1 MVLCSTFRRTG
12 PWGAG
17 AGSQLIGGLVTSR
30 IHILPEGEQEL
41 VSGLEAQ
48 GADVVGADERPTGV
62 VVTGMFKSFN
72 LEEILEQNPQ
82 VEWVQLP
89 SAGIE
94 KYGKIL
100 RRFPE
105 RLWTSAKGSYAAPVG
120 EHGLLLTLAAL
131 RGLKARAKATSWGA
145 EGGIS
150 LNGLRCVVI
159 GAGGVAAEMVRLY
172 KAFDTHVTVVR
183 RTETPLEGADRT
195 VSQDR
200 LEEALE
206 GADVLALAAAVT
218 PATEKMIGAE
228 QLALLADGAV
238 VSNVG
243 RGRLIDHDALVGA
256 LRSGKLRGAGLD
268 VTEPEPL
275 PEGHPL
281 WELENCLITPHTA
294 DTKAMVVPLLR
305 ERILENHRRLRDGE
319 PPVGVVDPAQG
330 Y

>member
-1 MVLCSTFRRTG
+1 M
-12 PWGAG
+12 
-17 AGSQLIGGLVTSR
+17 TSR
-30 IHILPEGEQEL
+30 IHLLPDGEPEL
-41 VSGLEAQ
+41 IAGLQDQ
-48 GADVVGADERPTGV
+48 GAEIVGAWEQPTAV

-72 LEEILEQNPQ
+72 LEEILEHNPQ

-94 KYGKIL
+94 KYGEIL
-100 RRFPE
+100 RRFPD
-105 RLWTSAKGSYAAPVG
+105 RLWTSAKGAYALPVA

-131 RGLKARAKATSWGA
+131 RGLKARAQATSWGD

-150 LNGLRCVVI
+150 LHGLRCVVL
-159 GAGGVAAEMVRLY
+159 GAGGVAAELVRLY

-183 RTETPLEGADRT
+183 RTFGPMDGADRT
-195 VSQDR
+195 VTQDR
-200 LEEALE
+200 LDEVLD
-206 GADVLALAAAVT
+206 GVDVLALAAAVT
-218 PATEKMIGAE
+218 PATEHIIGAE
-228 QLALLADGAV
+228 QLELLADGAV
-238 VSNVG
+238 LANVG
-243 RGRLIDHDALVGA
+243 RGRLIDHQALEGA
-256 LRSGKLRGAGLD
+256 LRRGTLRGAGLD

-294 DTKAMVVPLLR
+294 DTKAMVIPLLR
-305 ERILENHRRLRDGE
+305 ERILENHRRLRDAE